1 MRSSAATLL
10 IRVAG
15 ASYVAGT
22 SPGGFIQARGAIL
35 MVVLATWAPDDAVL
49 AAVAPLALA
58 LAAGTALVV
67 DLDPGGPAYPGAG
80 SLAALVRDGP
90 RRVDLAPPRRG
101 VAVLANGGIGAGE
114 AAEVVA
120 ALVAG
125 WPAVV
130 LRLPAGEP
138 VTSHPVVPV
147 RVLAPAIVA
156 SRPGG
161 PAVYQQGPWR
171 MALPGPGVLL
181 PRPRPG
187 AVRALLTGDRPP
199 AGRWLRAWRQVWE
212 RPWRPVEEPAW
223 A

>member
-15 ASYVAGT
+15 ASYVAGA

-58 LAAGTALVV
+58 MAAGTALVV
-67 DLDPGGPAYPGAG
+67 DLDPEGPAYPGGG

-90 RRVDLAPPRRG
+90 RRVDLAPARRG
-101 VAVLANGGIGAGE
+101 VAVLANGGIGAAE
-114 AAEVVA
+114 SAEVVA

-138 VTSHPVVPV
+138 AMSHPVVPV
-147 RVLAPAIVA
+147 RVLAPAVVA

-181 PRPRPG
+181 PRPGPG
-187 AVRALLTGDRPP
+187 VVRALLAGDRPP
-199 AGRWLRAWRQVWE
+199 VGRWLRAWRQVWE
-212 RPWRPVEEPAW
+212 RPWRPVEELAW